1 MATTN
6 KSFRVKSGLTVEG
19 GAFYPAAGTTTI
31 APIVLTSGT
40 NLTSA
45 TAGAFEYDGTS
56 FYLTPAS
63 TRKTIAF
70 TDSNISGSAGSVTN
84 AVTFNTSGGAS
95 SGTTYNGSVARTI
108 DYSTV
113 GAAASSHSHGNITSG
128 GAIGSTPGLVVVTTT
143 SGALTTLSAG
153 SSGQVLKHDATFG
166 NMYIG
171 TTPIQV
177 SSSTNQ
183 AVTGITSITGGT
195 GTTNITLATAGTT
208 GANSGNIVIQSGTTT
223 TSGATG
229 NITVDV
235 GSTSGGTYGTIY
247 VGGTYAEQVEIGR
260 IGKTTVIK
268 GNLQID
274 GTTTTV
280 NSTTLTIDDKNI
292 VLGNDNTLDTQA
304 DGGGITLNGTTNKTF
319 NWVDATDAWT
329 SSEHLNLL
337 TGKAFY
343 INGTSVLTS
352 TTLGSGI
359 VNSSLTKVGA
369 LSSGTAGFVKVDAS
383 GNLTSDSSTYVTAA
397 SPALTGT
404 VTYNSVAATMTISD
418 STTGTTAKTV
428 SSVFSSSSYKAI
440 DILVKATNSTNTEII
455 KALAVFD
462 GTNVYI
468 TQYGE
473 VFTSANLFD
482 IDFTYTG
489 VNVNF
494 VFTPVAGTT
503 GTTNFNAVLTL
514 LAA

>member
-19 GAFYPAAGTTTI
+19 GALYPAAGTTTI

-40 NLTSA
+40 NLTTA
-45 TAGAFEYDGTS
+45 TAGAFEFDGTN
-56 FYLTPAS
+56 FYLTPSS

-70 TDSNISGSAGSVTN
+70 TDSNITGQAGSVQYS
-84 AVTFNTSGGAS
+84 VTFNTSGGATA
-95 SGTTYNGSVARTI
+95 GATYNGSAAKTI

-113 GAAASSHSHGNITSG
+113 GAAASSHAHGSITSDG
-128 GAIGSTPGLVVVTTT
+128 KLGSTSGLVLVTTT
-143 SGALTTLSAG
+143 AGAITTLAAG
-153 SSGQVLKHDATFG
+153 SSGQFLKHDATFG
-166 NMYIG
+166 NVYLG
-171 TTPIQV
+171 TTTLQA
-177 SSSTNQ
+177 SSANQ

-195 GTTNITLATAGTT
+195 GTTNISIATAGTT
-208 GANSGNIVIQSGTTT
+208 GANSGNITIQSGTTT

-260 IGKTTVIK
+260 SGKTTVIK

-337 TGKAFY
+337 TGKSFY
-343 INGTSVLTS
+343 INGTSVLS
-352 TTLGSGI
+352 SSTLGSGI
-359 VNSSLTKVGA
+359 TNSSLTKVGA
-369 LSSGTAGFVKVDAS
+369 LSGGTAGFVKVDAS
-383 GNLTSDSSTYVTAA
+383 GNLTSDSTTYVSAA
-397 SPALTGT
+397 SPAFTGT
-404 VTYNSVAATMTISD
+404 VTYNSTAATITLSD

-428 SSVFSSSSYKAI
+428 SSIFSSTAYRAI
-440 DILVKATNSTNTEII
+440 DILVKATNSTNHEII
-455 KALAVFD
+455 KALAIFD
-462 GTNVYI
+462 GSNVYI

-473 VFTSANLFD
+473 VYTSSNLFD
-482 IDFTYTG
+482 IDFTYTST
-489 VNVNF
+489 NVNF

-503 GTTNFNAVLTL
+503 GTTSFNAVLTL
-514 LAA
+514 LAS